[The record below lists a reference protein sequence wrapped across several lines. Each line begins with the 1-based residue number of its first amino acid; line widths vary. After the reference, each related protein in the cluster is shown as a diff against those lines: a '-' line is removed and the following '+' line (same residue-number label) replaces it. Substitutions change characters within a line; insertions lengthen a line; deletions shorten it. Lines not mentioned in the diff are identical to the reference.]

1 VIKIATFVDRLL
13 RPGLEGHVARR
24 RDYIVTNSSR
34 VEIQIAG
41 GRKIASEPE
50 SALVV
55 LPQRRRRD
63 SPIPFS
69 VTSSRGIAMRPVVH
83 ALQAVC

>member
-1 VIKIATFVDRLL
+1 VIKIATLVGRLL

-50 SALVV
+50 SALQCFPNGVGV
-55 LPQRRRRD
+55 ILQYP
-63 SPIPFS
+63 SP
-69 VTSSRGIAMRPVVH
+69 
-83 ALQAVC
+83 

>member
-50 SALVV
+50 SALQCFPNGVGV
-55 LPQRRRRD
+55 ILQYP
-63 SPIPFS
+63 SP
-69 VTSSRGIAMRPVVH
+69 
-83 ALQAVC
+83 